1 MSLRDLSGSNGV
13 NGSDGPV
20 TRPRP
25 PSTVREV
32 MAERTRFW
40 RSNRW
45 RDALRPDTD
54 LAQAEGLAAGTGL
67 LTGTVAKTAGHRKI
81 AAPDLPCPACGASSE
96 IVVVDLIV
104 HVTTLRCPSC
114 GRRWTTHS

>member
-1 MSLRDLSGSNGV
+1 
-13 NGSDGPV
+13 
-20 TRPRP
+20 
-25 PSTVREV
+25 
-32 MAERTRFW
+32 MAERERFW

-67 LTGTVAKTAGHRKI
+67 LTGTVAKTATSHKV
-81 AAPDLPCPACGASSE
+81 AVANPTCPACTGESE

-104 HVTTLRCPSC
+104 GATTLRCQAC
-114 GRRWTTHS
+114 GRRWTLEN